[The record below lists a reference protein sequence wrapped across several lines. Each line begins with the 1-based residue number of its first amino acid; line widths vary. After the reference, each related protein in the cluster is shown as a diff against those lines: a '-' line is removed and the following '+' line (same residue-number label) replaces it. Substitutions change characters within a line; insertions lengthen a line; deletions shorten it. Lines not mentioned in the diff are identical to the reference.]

1 MKKPDAI
8 LLVNA
13 HVGDIILTNQNTCF
27 SSINKSKDVWWFNI
41 PPEKFSIEL
50 HLLLKGL
57 KSLIWLKIPAN
68 SFPDLI
74 QTFRYRT
81 DKNAIDLE
89 ISSNKLSRYLQ
100 DIKSAGTGYNFN
112 KYFENEFTYNT

>member
-1 MKKPDAI
+1 MKKSDAI
-8 LLVNA
+8 LHVNA
-13 HVGDIILTNQNTCF
+13 HIDNTLLGNQNTCF

-41 PPEKFSIEL
+41 PPKKFSEEL
-50 HLLLKGL
+50 HLLLKGK

-68 SFPDLI
+68 SFSDLM

-100 DIKSAGTGYNFN
+100 DIKSGGGRI
-112 KYFENEFTYNT
+112 